1 MSLLS
6 STVQDGWLLTK
17 VCLAATAA
25 WLVPERL
32 WMPLGRVIGRVQTAV
47 RTPESGLDVSVAAA
61 TGRSARSLSIE
72 RIASG
77 HASRLWGLREYVRP
91 RRDPP
96 TDLVGMSH
104 LACALAGKR
113 GAILW
118 VGRFTWASIMTKI
131 GLHRAGC
138 AVIHLSAPTHGFG
151 TSPFAVRRLN
161 PVWTRIEERF
171 VCERVVMEPGSRT
184 TALRALRRHLAA
196 NAVVSITVGDEGIR
210 VVSVPFL
217 GGILRLATGPISLAA
232 ASGAPLLP
240 VFTVADGTGRFR
252 IEIEPALQCAAE
264 DSRSRRDRRV
274 AESYAARL
282 EPWVLR
288 YPGQWLG

>member
-1 MSLLS
+1 M
-6 STVQDGWLLTK
+6 QDGWLLTK
-17 VCLAATAA
+17 VGVAATAA

-32 WMPLGRVIGRVQTAV
+32 WMPLGRVIGRAQAGV
-47 RTPESGLDVSVAAA
+47 RTAASLDVSLAAA
-61 TGRSARSLSIE
+61 TGRSARSLAIE
-72 RIASG
+72 RTASG

-131 GLHRAGC
+131 ALHRAGC
-138 AVIHLSAPTHGFG
+138 AVIHLSRPTHGFG
-151 TSPFAVRRLN
+151 TSLFAVRRLN

-171 VCERVVMEPGSRT
+171 VRERIVMEPGSET
-184 TALRALRRHLAA
+184 AALRALHRHLEA
-196 NAVVSITVGDEGIR
+196 NAVVSITVGDEGVR

-217 GGILRLATGPISLAA
+217 GGILRLASGPASLAA

-252 IEIEPALQCAAE
+252 IEIEPALQCPAG
-264 DSRSRRDRRV
+264 DSRERREQRV
-274 AESYAARL
+274 AEGYAARL
-282 EPWVLR
+282 EPWVR
-288 YPGQWLG
+288 HYPGQWLG